1 MALMFDLSSQ
11 KHGTKHHS
19 NTVSHAP
26 ARDVRSLRLL
36 NQYRLFLIFAMGAVY
51 YLAEGQHILGQRDA
65 TLFEIAH
72 LGYAVTALLFI
83 YLLNIGK
90 PTQDT
95 QFYLQN
101 YIDILFIVL
110 IMYTCGGVSS
120 GIGILLLITIAL
132 ISQLTT
138 TRLTLLFA
146 AIASIVVLSVELFA
160 QLRIGPSA
168 ANFERTALLGSLLFI
183 TAWLFTVPMRRLSSR
198 QFPESEELH
207 AALNVKQIATLNEE
221 IIRELDSG
229 VLVIDSSNQVQLIND
244 TARELLAA
252 EFTPLPVHVGRLC
265 SSLFDSIQHSRST
278 ASDGTRPF
286 TIDATGT
293 DVLPQFIGLSGGGV
307 LIKLDDHGNIRR
319 QLQQLKM
326 ASLGKLSASIAH
338 EIRNPLGAISHSV
351 QLLEESDT
359 LKDEDINLLGIA
371 RKHTQRIN
379 RIVEDVLQLSNHQE
393 LRSDPLNL
401 DTHIEQF
408 CERFATENQLP
419 RERISADCDVGC
431 SAIFDPGHFDQV
443 LWNLCT
449 NALLHN
455 GIESIN
461 IKIHCYHSSASV
473 IALDVIDNGKGI
485 AERQREQLFEPFYST
500 HHAGSGLGLYIIRE
514 LCALNKGQL
523 ECLQSDFGA
532 HFRLTLSA
540 VNEQAA

>member
-1 MALMFDLSSQ
+1 MLDLFPNNRDTHN
-11 KHGTKHHS
+11 HGS
-19 NTVSHAP
+19 TVSHAP

-36 NQYRLFLIFAMGAVY
+36 NQYRFFLIIAMGVVY
-51 YLAEGQHILGQRDA
+51 YLADNQNILGQRDA

-72 LGYAVTALLFI
+72 LGYAVTGLLFI
-83 YLLNIGK
+83 YLLRIGK
-90 PTQDT
+90 PSQDT

-101 YIDILFIVL
+101 YADILFIVL

-120 GIGILLLITIAL
+120 GIGILLLITMAL

-138 TRLTLLFA
+138 TRLSLLFA
-146 AIASIVVLSVELFA
+146 AIASTVVLSVELFA
-160 QLRIGPSA
+160 QLRHGSNA
-168 ANFERTALLGSLLFI
+168 ANFEHTALLGSLLFI
-183 TAWLFTVPMRRLSSR
+183 IAWLFTVPMKKLTSR
-198 QFPESEELH
+198 QFPQSEEMR

-229 VLVIDSSNQVQLIND
+229 VLVIDSANQVQLIND

-252 EFTPLPVHVGRLC
+252 EFTPLPIHVGRLC
-265 SSLFDSIQHSRST
+265 SSLFDSIQHSRS
-278 ASDGTRPF
+278 AKSSGTRPF
-286 TIDATGT
+286 TVDTTGV
-293 DVLPQFIGLSGGGV
+293 DVLPQFTGLSGGGV

-351 QLLEESDT
+351 QLLEESNS
-359 LKDEDINLLGIA
+359 LQDEDLKLLGIA

-379 RIVEDVLQLSNHQE
+379 RIVEDVLQLSNHQQ
-393 LRSDPLNL
+393 LRSDPLDL
-401 DTHIEQF
+401 KTLIDQF
-408 CERFATENQLP
+408 CERFAAENQLP
-419 RERISADCDVGC
+419 ANQITADCEVGC
-431 SAIFDPGHFDQV
+431 SANFDPGHFDQV

-455 GIESIN
+455 NNDSIN
-461 IKIHCYHSSASV
+461 IHIRCYQSAASV
-473 IALDVIDNGKGI
+473 IVLDVIDNGKGI
-485 AERQREQLFEPFYST
+485 VDMQREQLFEPFYST

-523 ECLQSDFGA
+523 ECLESDAGA
-532 HFRLTLSA
+532 HFRLTLSSI
-540 VNEQAA
+540 NEQAA

>member
-1 MALMFDLSSQ
+1 MLDLSSQ
-11 KHGTKHHS
+11 KRGTNQHG

-51 YLAEGQHILGQRDA
+51 YLADGQHTLGQRDA

-72 LGYAVTALLFI
+72 LAYAVIALLFI
-83 YLLNIGK
+83 YLLNLGK
-90 PTQDT
+90 PSKDT

-138 TRLTLLFA
+138 TRLSLLFA
-146 AIASIVVLSVELFA
+146 AIASTVVLSVELFA
-160 QLRIGPSA
+160 QLRFGASA

-183 TAWLFTVPMRRLSSR
+183 IAWLFTVPMKRLASR
-198 QFPESEELH
+198 EFPQSEELH

-278 ASDGTRPF
+278 KSDGTRPF

-351 QLLEESDT
+351 QLLEESET
-359 LKDEDINLLGIA
+359 LQDEDLNLLGIA

-393 LRSDPLNL
+393 LRSDPLDL
-401 DTHIEQF
+401 KTQIDQF
-408 CERFATENQLP
+408 CARFTTENQLP
-419 RERISADCDVGC
+419 VDQINADCDIAC

-455 GIESIN
+455 GSDSISIN
-461 IKIHCYHSSASV
+461 IHCYQSTSSV
-473 IALDVIDNGKGI
+473 IVLDVTDNGKGI
-485 AERQREQLFEPFYST
+485 AEIQREQLFEPFYST

-523 ECLQSDFGA
+523 ACLESDSGA
-532 HFRLTLSA
+532 HFRLTLSSI
-540 VNEQAA
+540 NEQAA